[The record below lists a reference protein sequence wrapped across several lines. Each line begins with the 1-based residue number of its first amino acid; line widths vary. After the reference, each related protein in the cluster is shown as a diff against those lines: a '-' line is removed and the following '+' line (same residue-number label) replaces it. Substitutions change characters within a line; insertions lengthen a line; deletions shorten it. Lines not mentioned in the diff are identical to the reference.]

1 MSISSSDKL
10 DGNIVRGT
18 FIFDLFLPVNELIK
32 ESDGEDFS
40 EAAKTKFE
48 IKLFA
53 SKNFIMHS
61 TLSPFMINFLGFCQ
75 LQLAN

>member
-1 MSISSSDKL
+1 MVI
-10 DGNIVRGT
+10 GT

-61 TLSPFMINFLGFCQ
+61 TLSPFMINFLGFFSVNDITKFSFPQ
-75 LQLAN
+75 GNSQEP